1 MAGEE
6 FIGNLSTIAGNKTGD
21 VLRGVFGILTNVPGF
36 DLLVRIFQ
44 VVGVLFI
51 IYLVFM
57 IIRAFAGWKSAQKL
71 SVIAKNIGEINKK
84 LDIVI
89 GKKSSDS
96 DKDKKK
102 K

>member
-6 FIGNLSTIAGNKTGD
+6 FIGNLSTLAGDRTGD

-36 DLLVRIFQ
+36 DLLVKIFQ

-57 IIRAFAGWKSAQKL
+57 IIRAFAGWKSARKL
-71 SVIAKNIGEINKK
+71 SIIAKNVEEINSK
-84 LDIVI
+84 LDSLV
-89 GKKSSDS
+89 GKKS
-96 DKDKKK
+96 KIKK
-102 K
+102 